1 MSSYYRSGTVL
12 GILYTYCIWSLRQ
25 WVVASVSRWKIDA
38 QVKVHRA
45 SRVIRAKPGLELWSV
60 IPKSLPLFR
69 GPPMLSLDSG
79 SSWRHFPQ
87 TGKCKEVSRS
97 SWIFFFLS
105 DLCYPDKYPSQSVG
119 VGSPVLFFFILP
131 CMRTFVF
138 CGVFFSW
145 VLTWQN
151 KNLLILC
158 QSPK

>member
-60 IPKSLPLFR
+60 ISESPLVP

-87 TGKCKEVSRS
+87 TGKCKKVSRS

-119 VGSPVLFFFILP
+119 VGSPMLFFFLY
-131 CMRTFVF
+131 CLVWEHLFF
-138 CGVFFSW
+138 WVFFS
-145 VLTWQN
+145 LSSYLA
-151 KNLLILC
+151 K
-158 QSPK
+158 

>member
-12 GILYTYCIWSLRQ
+12 GILYTYFIWSLRQ
-25 WVVASVSRWKIDA
+25 CVVASVSRWKIDA

-60 IPKSLPLFR
+60 IPKTLPLYR

-79 SSWRHFPQ
+79 SSWRHFPH
-87 TGKCKEVSRS
+87 TGKCKKVSRS

-119 VGSPVLFFFILP
+119 VGSPMLFFYIDLYENICFLWLFFF
-131 CMRTFVF
+131 
-138 CGVFFSW
+138 FFLSSY
-145 VLTWQN
+145 LA
-151 KNLLILC
+151 K
-158 QSPK
+158 